1 MKAPRYCFILAFCT
15 LFAISHAQV
24 IYNAYAKA
32 TAISGTLITVS
43 NVNQASHSFNVGE
56 IVVVMQMQDDVI
68 GTNTTNVVSFG
79 NLNAIGNAGNYEL
92 AQISAVNVSMGT
104 PTSIAVSAPLLN
116 TYNTGA
122 NSSVQLITLRL
133 LSPTVFTSTNNITG
147 LAWDGNVGGVI
158 ALQVGT
164 IFTLGHTI
172 SANQIGFTGG
182 PKNTPNF
189 ASTSCDNTYVTA
201 IGNKWAGKGEGIYKN
216 TNASLAGGR
225 GKILTGGGS
234 GNDENSGG
242 GGGGNYTAGGMG
254 GPGYTGGVNG
264 CVPSVGGLGG
274 IALSAY
280 ISASRVFMGGGG
292 GGGHEN
298 NNVGTPGGAGGGII
312 LLKTGTLVTTGAC
325 GSISITANGAS
336 VTPAGNDGS
345 GGGGAAGSIV
355 MQVNSYSIS
364 NSCSLAITANGGN
377 GGNSNYVVAH
387 GGGGGGSQGVV
398 IFSGSQPTANVTA
411 STIPG
416 NGGESCTGCTGTV
429 NGVPGDGPP
438 NAGIITNSV
447 GPLPVQMMYFD
458 ARSLD
463 SDVALS
469 WATASEKNTDYFIL
483 EKSGDEK
490 KWDFVSKQKA
500 AENSMHPI
508 YYEDKDAAPVN
519 GISYYRLTIVY
530 RDKSQLISPS
540 RMVDRSNKNPY
551 VIFYPNPASDVIHI
565 VSSGN
570 AGNIEY
576 GIYDISGKKVNV
588 DATTVSENKIT
599 IDLSSVSK
607 GVYLLTI
614 KSPGTDAPDVN
625 KIIIR

>member
-1 MKAPRYCFILAFCT
+1 
-15 LFAISHAQV
+15 
-24 IYNAYAKA
+24 
-32 TAISGTLITVS
+32 
-43 NVNQASHSFNVGE
+43 
-56 IVVVMQMQDDVI
+56 
-68 GTNTTNVVSFG
+68 
-79 NLNAIGNAGNYEL
+79 
-92 AQISAVNVSMGT
+92 
-104 PTSIAVSAPLLN
+104 
-116 TYNTGA
+116 
-122 NSSVQLITLRL
+122 
-133 LSPTVFTSTNNITG
+133 
-147 LAWDGNVGGVI
+147 
-158 ALQVGT
+158 
-164 IFTLGHTI
+164 
-172 SANQIGFTGG
+172 
-182 PKNTPNF
+182 
-189 ASTSCDNTYVTA
+189 
-201 IGNKWAGKGEGIYKN
+201 
-216 TNASLAGGR
+216 
-225 GKILTGGGS
+225 
-234 GNDENSGG
+234 
-242 GGGGNYTAGGMG
+242 
-254 GPGYTGGVNG
+254 
-264 CVPSVGGLGG
+264 
-274 IALSAY
+274 
-280 ISASRVFMGGGG
+280 
-292 GGGHEN
+292 
-298 NNVGTPGGAGGGII
+298 
-312 LLKTGTLVTTGAC
+312 
-325 GSISITANGAS
+325 
-336 VTPAGNDGS
+336 
-345 GGGGAAGSIV
+345 
-355 MQVNSYSIS
+355 
-364 NSCSLAITANGGN
+364 
-377 GGNSNYVVAH
+377 
-387 GGGGGGSQGVV
+387 
-398 IFSGSQPTANVTA
+398 
-411 STIPG
+411 
-416 NGGESCTGCTGTV
+416 
-429 NGVPGDGPP
+429 
-438 NAGIITNSV
+438 
-447 GPLPVQMMYFD
+447 MYFD